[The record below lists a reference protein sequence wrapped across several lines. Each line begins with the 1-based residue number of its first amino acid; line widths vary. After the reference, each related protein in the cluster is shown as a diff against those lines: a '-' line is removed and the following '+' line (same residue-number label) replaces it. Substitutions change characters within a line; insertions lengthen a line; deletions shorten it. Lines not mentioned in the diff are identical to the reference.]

1 MNMAIWCQDIN
12 MLLKVWALLLT
23 FGPSFSTERNCFCL
37 NTEEPCVVRSHHVVW
52 QNTKIDWR
60 NGVCS
65 CFFQTTTKHQNR
77 VFSDLGIP
85 NRGFVR
91 AETTHNLGIL
101 GWRWAAESW
110 ESINLG
116 SAQRLSTNGSALYN
130 QHHLPRFVN
139 HHLKFSYINIILTML
154 VWITYWH

>member
-65 CFFQTTTKHQNR
+65 CFFSNYDQTSKQSFLRFGHPKSRICPCRNHPQFGDPWVTLGCRVLRKHQ
-77 VFSDLGIP
+77 LGI
-85 NRGFVR
+85 
-91 AETTHNLGIL
+91 
-101 GWRWAAESW
+101 
-110 ESINLG
+110 G
-116 SAQRLSTNGSALYN
+116 SKTLNQRKCALQPTSSPAICEPSSEVFIY
-130 QHHLPRFVN
+130 
-139 HHLKFSYINIILTML
+139 
-154 VWITYWH
+154 